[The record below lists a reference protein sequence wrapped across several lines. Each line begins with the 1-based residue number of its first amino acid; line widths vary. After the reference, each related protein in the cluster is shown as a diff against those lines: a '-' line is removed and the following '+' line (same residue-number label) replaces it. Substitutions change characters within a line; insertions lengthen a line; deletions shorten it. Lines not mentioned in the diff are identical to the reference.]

1 MQKDVIIKYLPNTTT
16 QEEMNTIRKEFNK
29 DPINKD
35 VTLILIV
42 SGRGK
47 LLDGLQSLINID

>member
-29 DPINKD
+29 DPVNKD
-35 VTLILIV
+35 VTLILIA
-42 SGRGK
+42 SGKGK
-47 LLDGLQSLINID
+47 LLDDLQSLINID